1 MICISLH
8 KLTFR
13 AFHGLYEEET
23 KTGNDFEVSLDVY
36 FPEPATT
43 ITRLDQTINYAA
55 LYGLVKKRMQ
65 TPEPLL
71 ETLAMDIA
79 AQCRQ
84 EFPVIAEI
92 NVSISKI
99 TMPLVN
105 FRGNIS
111 VSYHKK
117 YDIQS

>member
-8 KLTFR
+8 KLAFY
-13 AFHGLYEEET
+13 AFHGVYGEEKEM
-23 KTGNDFEVSLDVY
+23 GNDFEVNLDVY
-36 FPEPATT
+36 FPEPAST

-55 LYGLVKKRMQ
+55 LYELVKKRMQ
-65 TPEPLL
+65 IPEPLL

-79 AQCRQ
+79 AQCRK
-84 EFPVIAEI
+84 EFPIIAEI

-99 TMPLVN
+99 SMPLLN

-117 YDIQS
+117 YDV